1 MASHSRILNLSNNR
15 TVKRSQAL
23 GRVEQCISVWVDAN
37 ISIRDLSNSERIQA
51 RSIEARE
58 QLQLEQAE
66 LPNFTFKPPIGA
78 EVAYRIERRM
88 AFEADKFYTE
98 AIQ

>member
-23 GRVEQCISVWVDAN
+23 GRVEQCISVWVEAD

-58 QLQLEQAE
+58 QLQLECNE
-66 LPNFTFKPPIGA
+66 LPGLTYQPAIGA
-78 EVAYRIERRM
+78 QAAYMIERRM